1 MTSMNPVQQRRE
13 RVVRQ
18 LNLLAYVGKHP
29 DSTVMEM
36 ARDLGSDPGEIRD
49 DLNALLLSGVGMHGG
64 QMIDLNHDWFSVNVI
79 DSQGLDKPLRLTP
92 TEANAL
98 LLLLESL
105 ETMPGIVDADA
116 VKSAAA
122 KIRAVAHG
130 AGVDDAQMDS
140 EVAPAATIRQAIA
153 EEKQLELSYYSA
165 TSNATSTRMVSPI
178 DTFHKDGQTY
188 LRAWD
193 QGELRMFRFD
203 RVRSIVLSDAAST
216 PPNAPTPALDPADP
230 FSMGRAKRAQLL
242 IRRDA
247 TWLADDWDIDINL
260 SDDDAEWVPAQM
272 RYGNGDWLVR
282 FCLGQAGRV
291 RLQAP
296 EELAGEV
303 VRRAERAMS
312 VLR

>member
-1 MTSMNPVQQRRE
+1 MTSTNPAQQRRE

-79 DSQGLDKPLRLTP
+79 NNQGLDKPLRLTP

-116 VKSAAA
+116 VISAAA

-130 AGVDDAQMDS
+130 AGVDDAQMHA
-140 EVAPAATIRQAIA
+140 EGTPAATIRQAIA

-165 TSNATSTRMVSPI
+165 TSNATSTRMVSPV

-193 QGELRMFRFD
+193 HGELRMFRFD
-203 RVRSIVLSDAAST
+203 RIRSIVLTDATSN
-216 PPNAPTPALDPADP
+216 PPNAPTPTLDPADP
-230 FSMGRAKRAQLL
+230 FSMRDAKRAQLL
-242 IRRDA
+242 IHRDA
-247 TWLADDWDIDINL
+247 TWLADDWDLDIDL
-260 SDDDAEWVPAQM
+260 SHEGGEWVPAQM
-272 RYGNGDWLVR
+272 RYGSADWLVR

-296 EELAGEV
+296 EELAEEV
-303 VRRAERAMS
+303 VRRADVAMR
-312 VLR
+312 VLG